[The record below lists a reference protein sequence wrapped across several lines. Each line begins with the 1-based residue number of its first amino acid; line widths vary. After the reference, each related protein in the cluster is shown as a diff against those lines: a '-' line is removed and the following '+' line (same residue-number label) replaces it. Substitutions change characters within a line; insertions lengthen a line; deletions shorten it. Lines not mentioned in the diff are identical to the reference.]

1 MLCDTLEAASRS
13 LKDYSAKSIS
23 DLVERIV
30 RSKMNDG
37 QFEDSDIT
45 LKELNTVKTVLKSY
59 LQQIYHARVAY
70 PKRMSGAHR

>member
-13 LKDYSAKSIS
+13 LKDYTPKSIS

-37 QFEDSDIT
+37 QFEDADIS
-45 LKELNTVKTVLKSY
+45 LKEINIIKNVLKSY
-59 LQQIYHARVAY
+59 LQQVYHARVAY
-70 PKRMSGAHR
+70 PKRIHQSRH